1 MKHDVVIIGAGIVGC
16 MTARFLSRYDLDILL
31 IDRADDVGSGAS
43 AANSAILHS
52 GHDPEPGT
60 LKARMNAGGSR
71 MWSSLAD
78 ELGIPVKHTGSY
90 VVAVDNDGLP
100 ALDTLLRRA
109 EANGIPGARIVSG
122 AELREKEP
130 LVNPDVTG
138 ALWTPTAAVVDP
150 FAAVLAAAENAVAN
164 GVVFQSETT
173 FLDFIIDNGAIKG
186 IRTDRGDIECGWVI
200 NAAGAYSAEV
210 MHRAGV
216 RPDYHIVPRRGEY
229 LIFDRQKVRLENVLF
244 PVPTDKGKGTIVSTT
259 VHGNIMIGPNA
270 MEIDDSG
277 DVSTTTAG
285 MDEVIASAKS
295 LVPSLD
301 IRYVIAEFAGIRA
314 SGYPDRDFIIEAS
327 VKPRGLL
334 NIAGIESPGFVSA
347 PAIAAHAVEL
357 LRGNG
362 FALRERG
369 GWNPIREPRPVF
381 REMSHAERAEIT
393 KADPAYGRIIC
404 RCEDVTEAEVLSAIR
419 SIVPARSY
427 DAIKRRT
434 WLGTGRCQG
443 GFDYP
448 RVIELLAEELGIP
461 VTEVTK
467 SGGKSRFIYRA
478 TKDINNA

>member
-1 MKHDVVIIGAGIVGC
+1 MKHDVVIIGAGIAGC

-60 LKARMNAGGSR
+60 LKARMNAEGSR
-71 MWSSLAD
+71 MWNELAG
-78 ELGIPVKHTGSY
+78 ELGIPIKHTGSY
-90 VVAVDNDGLP
+90 VVAVDNGGLP
-100 ALDTLLRRA
+100 MLDTLLRRA

-122 AELREKEP
+122 AELRGKEP

-138 ALWTPTAAVVDP
+138 ALWTPTAGVVDP

-164 GVVFQSETT
+164 GVTFQPETT
-173 FLDFIIDNGAIKG
+173 FLDFIIDNDTIKG
-186 IRTDRGDIECGWVI
+186 IRTDKGDIECEWVI
-200 NAAGAYSAEV
+200 NAAGVYSAEI

-216 RPDYHIVPRRGEY
+216 RPEYHIVPRRGEY
-229 LIFDRQKVRLENVLF
+229 LIFDRQKIRLENVLF

-270 MEIDDSG
+270 AEIDDSG
-277 DVSTTTAG
+277 DVSTTTSG
-285 MDEVIASAKS
+285 MDEVIASARS

-301 IRYVIAEFAGIRA
+301 VRYVIAEFAGIRA

-327 VKPRGLL
+327 GKPHGLL
-334 NIAGIESPGFVSA
+334 NIAGIDSPGFVSA
-347 PAIAAHAVEL
+347 PAIAAQAVEL
-357 LRGNG
+357 LRRNG
-362 FALRERG
+362 LPLCEKD
-369 GWNPIREPRPVF
+369 GWNPIRKPRPVF

-467 SGGKSRFIYRA
+467 SGGKSRFICRA
-478 TKDINNA
+478 TKDVNDA

>member
-1 MKHDVVIIGAGIVGC
+1 

-31 IDRADDVGSGAS
+31 IDSADDVGTGAS

-60 LKARMNAGGSR
+60 LKARLNSEGSR
-71 MWSSLAD
+71 MWSGLAD

-90 VVAVDNDGLP
+90 VVAVGNDELP
-100 ALDTLLRRA
+100 ALDILLKRA

-130 LVNPDVTG
+130 LVNPDVSG
-138 ALWTPTAAVVDP
+138 ALWTPTAGVVDP
-150 FAAVLAAAENAVAN
+150 FAAVLAAAENAATN
-164 GVVFQSETT
+164 GVQFRPETA
-173 FLDFIIDNGAIKG
+173 FLDFIIENDSIRG
-186 IRTDRGDIECGWVI
+186 IRTDRGDIECRWVI
-200 NAAGAYSAEV
+200 NAAGVYSAEI
-210 MHRAGV
+210 MHLAGV

-229 LIFDRQKVRLENVLF
+229 LIFDRQKITLDNVLF

-270 MEIDDSG
+270 VKIDDSD
-277 DVSTTTAG
+277 DVSTTAAG
-285 MDEVIASAKS
+285 MDEVITSARR

-334 NIAGIESPGFVSA
+334 NIAGIDSPGFVSA
-347 PAIAAHAVEL
+347 PAIAVYAVDM
-357 LRGNG
+357 LRRNG
-362 FALRERG
+362 LELREKE
-369 GWNPIREPRPVF
+369 GWNPVRNSRPVF
-381 REMSHAERAEIT
+381 RDMTHAERAEYT
-393 KADPAYGRIIC
+393 KNDPAFGRIIC
-404 RCEDVTEAEVLSAIR
+404 RCEEVTEAEVLAAIR

-467 SGGKSRFIYRA
+467 SGGKSRFVFRA
-478 TKDINNA
+478 TKDVNDER